1 MHRRVISHTLT
12 EPLKRSSPCSARLR
26 NAFRILGRIDRSQ
39 KLKRN
44 TLLQATIRT
53 ATVLRAIR
61 LHRARDPAGRREFTD
76 ASYHGRRETNYS
88 KIHDATAHQIHRRMR
103 KRLPPLNWLRAFEAS
118 ARQLSF
124 THAAAE
130 LNLTQA
136 AVSQQVK
143 GLESQ
148 LGTALFKRLPRGL
161 ELTEAGLAYLPVV
174 HEAVERLAAATDEI
188 FGEGHVRLLTIRV
201 SLVFFT
207 HWLALRLPDFR
218 ERHPEV
224 NLRITSNIWG
234 GDSSVTDV
242 EADME
247 IRHGH
252 GNWAGLKAERLTWD
266 TLLPVCAPHLPSAQA
281 PLSSPKDLAHHELL
295 HVLGYEEGWGYWLKK
310 AGAARVDSSKGMQ
323 FDTLISALK
332 AAELGQGVALAR
344 SSLVES
350 MLESGQLI
358 APLKSRHQTSEAF
371 FLVYSPHNFVNPHA
385 AACAEWLLAKA
396 REAH

>member
-1 MHRRVISHTLT
+1 M
-12 EPLKRSSPCSARLR
+12 
-26 NAFRILGRIDRSQ
+26 
-39 KLKRN
+39 
-44 TLLQATIRT
+44 
-53 ATVLRAIR
+53 
-61 LHRARDPAGRREFTD
+61 
-76 ASYHGRRETNYS
+76 
-88 KIHDATAHQIHRRMR
+88 
-103 KRLPPLNWLRAFEAS
+103 KRLPPLNWLRAFESS
-118 ARQLSF
+118 ARHLSF
-124 THAAAE
+124 THAATE

-174 HEAVERLAAATDEI
+174 HEAIERLAAATDEI
-188 FGEGHVRLLTIRV
+188 FGQGHLKVLTVRV

-207 HWLALRLPDFR
+207 HWLSWRLPDFR
-218 ERHPEV
+218 KQHPDV

-242 EADME
+242 EADLE
-247 IRHGH
+247 IRYGH
-252 GNWAGLKAERLTWD
+252 GKWTGLRAERLTWD
-266 TLLPVCAPHLPSAQA
+266 TLLPVCAPGLPSPKA

-310 AGAARVDSSKGMQ
+310 AGAPKVDSSRGMQ

-344 SSLVES
+344 SSLVEH
-350 MLESGQLI
+350 MLVSGQLI
-358 APLKSRHQTSEAF
+358 APLKPRLPTNEAF
-371 FLVYSPHNFVNPHA
+371 YLVYSPHSIVNPHA
-385 AACAEWLLAKA
+385 AAFVAWLSAQA
-396 REAH
+396 QEAHARY